1 MTLYASSLL
10 IACGICLFAGVHALL
25 VGSAGE
31 REPVNQSFGWLS
43 LLLAGYLL
51 LTAGIFR
58 NDSLELARTLIRWQ
72 MGFACL
78 IYPAAVW
85 FLGHYA
91 GLRHRRRWLLVAVAV
106 FGPLLLANA
115 FSPDGVIYSGIV
127 QREPIR
133 LPWGEQVSNFAGT
146 RSALFGPYFLAK
158 DAVYV
163 WAIGCCV
170 ALWRAR
176 SERAWPLTL
185 FLLIEATA
193 ALHADVVN
201 RAGIQ
206 TVTYESLAFLAL
218 VLVMGDQLRRELQ
231 HRNTLLEHRLEAL
244 RAETV
249 RRQRVESELRH
260 LAYHDP
266 VTGLPNRLALR
277 EHVQAVLAGG
287 QRGNSALIMLDLDHF
302 RTINEALG
310 HDVGDLLLKAI
321 AERLLAAAPAGALV
335 AHPGGDEFA
344 LHVELP
350 PGQPPAASARELVRE
365 LTARLTAPFR
375 IDAHDLA
382 VGVSGGIALL
392 PGLAADVDAA
402 LRQVAVALHQAK
414 AAGRNTTM
422 VFEQTMQAGADRR
435 LLLEKGLRLALE
447 RDEFELHYQPQVD
460 ARGRFVAAEALLRWR
475 HPQEGLIAPDEFI
488 PIAEETGLIHAIGR
502 HVLEQ
507 ACLERQRWPAAH
519 ADARVSINASAWQ
532 LLAKDF
538 VRTVH
543 DTVRAT
549 RTRPELVTI
558 EITES
563 VLLHDL
569 DDVAYKLRELASL
582 GFQFSLDDFGSGYA
596 SLGNLKQLPLHELKI
611 DRVFVETLQA
621 GVPDPFIQAII
632 TIAHEQQLFV
642 VGEGVE
648 TGEQRDALAGLGCD
662 ALQGYLICRPLPAA
676 AFRQWLAQQTL
687 VPALP
692 GG

>member
-1 MTLYASSLL
+1 MALYVSALL
-10 IACGICLFAGVHALL
+10 IACGICLFAGVHAVLA
-25 VGSAGE
+25 GSDGE
-31 REPVNQSFGWLS
+31 RQPVNRSFGCLC
-43 LLLAGYLL
+43 LLLAAYLL
-51 LTAGIFR
+51 VTASLFQT
-58 NDSLELARTLIRWQ
+58 DSLELARSLSRWQ
-72 MGFACL
+72 VGLACL

-85 FLGHYA
+85 FLGLYT
-91 GLRHRRRWLLVAVAV
+91 GLRRRRRWLLAASVV
-106 FGPLLLANA
+106 FGALLLANA
-115 FSPDGVIYSGIV
+115 FSPNGAIYSDLV
-127 QREPIR
+127 KHEPIR
-133 LPWGEQVSNFAGT
+133 LPWGEQVSNFVGT
-146 RSALFGPYFLAK
+146 RSALFGTYFLAR
-158 DAVYV
+158 DAAYA

-170 ALWRAR
+170 VLWRAR
-176 SERAWPLTL
+176 SARTWPLAV
-185 FLLIEATA
+185 FLLIETIA
-193 ALHADVVN
+193 ALHAEVVS
-201 RAGIQ
+201 RLGIQ
-206 TVTYESLAFLAL
+206 TVTYEALAFLAL

-231 HRNTLLEHRLEAL
+231 HRGTLLEYRLEAL

-249 RRQRVESELRH
+249 RRQRMESDLRR
-260 LAYHDP
+260 LAYHDA

-277 EHVQAVLAGG
+277 EHVQAALADEH
-287 QRGNSALIMLDLDHF
+287 RGDSALIMLDLDNF

-321 AERLLAAAPAGALV
+321 AERLIAAAPAGAMV
-335 AHPGGDEFA
+335 THPGGDEFA
-344 LHVELP
+344 LHVALP
-350 PGQPPAASARELVRE
+350 FGQPPAAAARDLVRD
-365 LTARLTAPFR
+365 LTVRLTAPFQ

-392 PGLAADVDAA
+392 PGMASDVDAA
-402 LRQVAVALHQAK
+402 LRQVAMALHQAK

-422 VFEQTMQAGADRR
+422 VFEQLMQARADRR

-460 ARGRFVAAEALLRWR
+460 ARGRFIAAEALLRWR

-507 ACLERQRWPAAH
+507 ACLERRLWPEVH
-519 ADARVSINASAWQ
+519 AGARVSINASAWQ
-532 LLAKDF
+532 LRAKDF

-543 DTVRAT
+543 DTVRVT

-569 DDVAYKLRELASL
+569 DDVAHKLRELASL
-582 GFQFSLDDFGSGYA
+582 GFQFSLDDFGSGHA

-621 GVPDPFIQAII
+621 GMPDPFIEAII
-632 TIAHEQQLFV
+632 TIAHEQRLFV

-648 TGEQRDALAGLGCD
+648 TGQQRDVLAELGCD

-676 AFRQWLAQQTL
+676 AFRQWLAQQT
-687 VPALP
+687 AMNAAP
-692 GG
+692 GA

>member
-1 MTLYASSLL
+1 MTLYVSSLL
-10 IACGICLFAGVHALL
+10 IACGICLFAGVHAVLA
-25 VGSAGE
+25 GSAGE
-31 REPVNQSFGWLS
+31 REPVNQSFGCLC
-43 LLLAGYLL
+43 LLLAAYLL
-51 LTAGIFR
+51 LTACVFQT
-58 NDSLELARTLIRWQ
+58 DSLELARAMIRWQ
-72 MGFACL
+72 MGLACL
-78 IYPAAVW
+78 IYPGAVW
-85 FLGHYA
+85 FLGLYA
-91 GLRHRRRWLLVAVAV
+91 GLRRARRWLVLAGTV
-106 FGPLLLANA
+106 FGALFVANL
-115 FSPDGVIYSGIV
+115 FSPGGVIYAQV
-127 QREPIR
+127 VKNPPIR
-133 LPWGEQVSNFAGT
+133 LPWGEQVSDFTGA
-146 RSALFGPYFLAK
+146 RSALFAVYFLAK

-170 ALWRAR
+170 MLWRRR
-176 SERAWPLTL
+176 SDRAWPLTL
-185 FLLIEATA
+185 FLLIEGAA

-201 RAGIQ
+201 RGGIQ

-218 VLVMGDQLRRELQ
+218 VLVMGDQLRRELH
-231 HRNTLLEHRLEAL
+231 HRGALLAHRLDEL
-244 RAETV
+244 RSETV
-249 RRQRVESELRH
+249 RRQRVESDLRH

-266 VTGLPNRLALR
+266 VTDLPNRLALR
-277 EHVQAVLAGG
+277 EHIEAVLADR
-287 QRGNSALIMLDLDHF
+287 QRGHSALIALDLDHF

-321 AERLLAAAPAGALV
+321 AARLAAVAPVGALV

-344 LHVELP
+344 LHVALP
-350 PGQPPAASARELVRE
+350 PDQPAATAARDLAHQV
-365 LTARLTAPFR
+365 TALLTAPFL
-375 IDAHDLA
+375 IGAHDLA
-382 VGVSGGIALL
+382 IGVSGGIALL
-392 PGLAADVDAA
+392 PGMAGDVDTA

-422 VFEQTMQAGADRR
+422 VFEQLMQARADRR

-460 ARGRFVAAEALLRWR
+460 ARGGFVAAEALLRWR

-507 ACLERQRWPAAH
+507 ACLERQRWPVAH
-519 ADARVSINASAWQ
+519 AGARVSINASAWQ

-543 DTVRAT
+543 DTVQAT
-549 RTRPELVTI
+549 RTRPQLVTI

-569 DDVAYKLRELASL
+569 EDVAYKLRELASL

-621 GVPDPFIQAII
+621 GVADPFIEAII
-632 TIAHEQQLFV
+632 TIAHEQHLFV
-642 VGEGVE
+642 VAEGVE
-648 TGEQRDALAGLGCD
+648 TSQQRDVLAELGCD

-676 AFRQWLAQQTL
+676 QFRLWLQQQTAAR
-687 VPALP
+687 VLP
-692 GG
+692 GA